1 MRKVMKDAFKYIS
14 AYIITAAVLV
24 GLLVAVALIPRSS
37 IRENMRRS
45 AELLCRNDV
54 FMRMPGG
61 LEAGKIDRYADSIL
75 LGIAYSYD
83 SEKPLE
89 SVMWSA
95 YYNKEFT
102 DENFNLLEAVK
113 EGKEANRQYLRYW
126 HGSNVIVRPLHLI
139 FSLKGIYI
147 LNAVMLTVLAA
158 FLFALLIR
166 EGAIAPAIGLA
177 AGFAAASVWYVPYS
191 LEYTWTFYIT
201 LIMSIVMVLRER
213 RGRKTALVIPFMI
226 CGMITCFMDFL
237 TTELLTL
244 LVPLLIVIWFRW
256 REPRNEDFGW
266 KRIAAP
272 AVGWGAGYVGMWLT
286 KWILAAIVLGEN
298 VIPYVKENL
307 EERINGNIGIGTWEY
322 LKGSISR
329 NIRMLLPWGFGGFG
343 IFAALAGGF
352 AIIYLCYVCKKK
364 KVRLKPVLM
373 YTAVACVPFVRYLV
387 LHNHSFL
394 HAFFTFRT
402 LIATILATALIV
414 GEMIDWRLF
423 RHENKKKRRT

>member
-126 HGSNVIVRPLHLI
+126 HSSNVIVRPLHLI

-166 EGAIAPAIGLA
+166 EGAIAPAI
-177 AGFAAASVWYVPYS
+177 
-191 LEYTWTFYIT
+191 
-201 LIMSIVMVLRER
+201 
-213 RGRKTALVIPFMI
+213 
-226 CGMITCFMDFL
+226 
-237 TTELLTL
+237 
-244 LVPLLIVIWFRW
+244 
-256 REPRNEDFGW
+256 
-266 KRIAAP
+266 
-272 AVGWGAGYVGMWLT
+272 
-286 KWILAAIVLGEN
+286 
-298 VIPYVKENL
+298 
-307 EERINGNIGIGTWEY
+307 
-322 LKGSISR
+322 
-329 NIRMLLPWGFGGFG
+329 
-343 IFAALAGGF
+343 
-352 AIIYLCYVCKKK
+352 
-364 KVRLKPVLM
+364 
-373 YTAVACVPFVRYLV
+373 
-387 LHNHSFL
+387 
-394 HAFFTFRT
+394 
-402 LIATILATALIV
+402 
-414 GEMIDWRLF
+414 
-423 RHENKKKRRT
+423 